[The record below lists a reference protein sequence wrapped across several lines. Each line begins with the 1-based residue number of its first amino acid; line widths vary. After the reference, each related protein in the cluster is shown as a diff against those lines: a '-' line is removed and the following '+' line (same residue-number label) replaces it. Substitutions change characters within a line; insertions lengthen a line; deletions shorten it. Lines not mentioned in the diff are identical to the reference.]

1 MIYFTNTI
9 GGLYGAGYNLDL
21 ILYFTNSLI
30 RAHNYRASHNLSL
43 AHWYYR
49 GLCFNYSRAAQALS
63 DEEQAF
69 MLKDYAHQIIILII
83 ALRQGRYFTT

>member
-1 MIYFTNTI
+1 M
-9 GGLYGAGYNLDL
+9 L
-21 ILYFTNSLI
+21 ITTWLI
-30 RAHNYRASHNLSL
+30 TLQ
-43 AHWYYR
+43 YYDR

-83 ALRQGRYFTT
+83 ALRQGRYFTI

>member
-1 MIYFTNTI
+1 MI
-9 GGLYGAGYNLDL
+9 GLQHFIVL
-21 ILYFTNSLI
+21 II
-30 RAHNYRASHNLSL
+30 QVQ
-43 AHWYYR
+43 
-49 GLCFNYSRAAQALS
+49 GLLLS

>member
-1 MIYFTNTI
+1 MSKGCQHNTR
-9 GGLYGAGYNLDL
+9 
-21 ILYFTNSLI
+21 FS
-30 RAHNYRASHNLSL
+30 
-43 AHWYYR
+43 
-49 GLCFNYSRAAQALS
+49 FNYSRAAQALS

>member
-1 MIYFTNTI
+1 M
-9 GGLYGAGYNLDL
+9 GLRVASITQAI
-21 ILYFTNSLI
+21 ILQINKLI
-30 RAHNYRASHNLSL
+30 RASVQHFIVLIIQVQ
-43 AHWYYR
+43 
-49 GLCFNYSRAAQALS
+49 GLLLS